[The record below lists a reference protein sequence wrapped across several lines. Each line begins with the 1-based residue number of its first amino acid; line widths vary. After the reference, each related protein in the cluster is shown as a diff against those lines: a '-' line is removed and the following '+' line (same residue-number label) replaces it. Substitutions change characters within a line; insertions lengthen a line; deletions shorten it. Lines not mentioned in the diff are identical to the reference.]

1 MEEAKLVKTVY
12 IMSRYQYVNHRT
24 KNWCAT
30 IHRLVIK
37 YGLLDLWKTEDLV
50 RNPNVEN
57 LRTIEQI
64 RNYWYKFIKARIQ
77 QVEERIGLKG

>member
-1 MEEAKLVKTVY
+1 M
-12 IMSRYQYVNHRT
+12 
-24 KNWCAT
+24 
-30 IHRLVIK
+30 IK